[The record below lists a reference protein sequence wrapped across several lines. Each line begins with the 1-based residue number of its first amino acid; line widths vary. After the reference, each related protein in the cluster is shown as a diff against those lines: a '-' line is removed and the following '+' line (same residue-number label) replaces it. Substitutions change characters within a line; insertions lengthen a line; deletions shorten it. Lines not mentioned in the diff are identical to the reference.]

1 MDFSLSPQE
10 ARIEADARAF
20 AREVLAPRIAETDL
34 GAFPFESLRE
44 AGHRGLLGVKIPQQY
59 GGLGASMVA
68 HCSVIRELSSVCP
81 STTVALAVSN
91 MVADMVLAF
100 GSDEQKARYLA
111 PLCSGELVVGA
122 FALSEAGAGSDAASL
137 RTRAVKANRGGV
149 DGYVLDGSK
158 MWITSGD
165 VAGLVLVMAKT
176 DPSVGARGIT
186 AFLVDKGTPGLEVG
200 RHEEKLGLRGSSTVS
215 LSFTDLFVPESQR
228 LGPEGA
234 GFSVAMTALDGGRC
248 GIGAQALGMGRSA
261 LEACA
266 KHVERR
272 KAADRAQGT
281 EQLTQFR
288 IADMA
293 VKLEAAWWM
302 VLRAASLKDAGKKM
316 SREAAMAKVMGSE
329 AANDVCRMA
338 MELAGAAGLDRTSPI
353 ARAFRDVRVSRIY
366 EGTSEVQRL
375 VIARSLVQP

>member
-44 AGHRGLLGVKIPQQY
+44 AGRRGLLGVKIPQQY

-100 GSDEQKARYLA
+100 GSEAQKASYLK
-111 PLCSGELVVGA
+111 PLCSGDLVVGA

-186 AFLVDKGTPGLEVG
+186 AFLVDKGTPGFEVG

-215 LSFTDLFVPESQR
+215 LSFTDLFVPE
-228 LGPEGA
+228 
-234 GFSVAMTALDGGRC
+234 
-248 GIGAQALGMGRSA
+248 
-261 LEACA
+261 
-266 KHVERR
+266 
-272 KAADRAQGT
+272 
-281 EQLTQFR
+281 
-288 IADMA
+288 
-293 VKLEAAWWM
+293 
-302 VLRAASLKDAGKKM
+302 
-316 SREAAMAKVMGSE
+316 
-329 AANDVCRMA
+329 
-338 MELAGAAGLDRTSPI
+338 
-353 ARAFRDVRVSRIY
+353 
-366 EGTSEVQRL
+366 
-375 VIARSLVQP
+375 

>member
-1 MDFSLSPQE
+1 M
-10 ARIEADARAF
+10 EADARAF

-44 AGHRGLLGVKIPQQY
+44 AGRRGLLGVKIPQEY

-100 GSDEQKARYLA
+100 GSDEQKARYLG

-122 FALSEAGAGSDAASL
+122 FALSEAGAGSDAAAL

-176 DPSVGARGIT
+176 DPTVGARGIT
-186 AFLVDKGTPGLEVG
+186 AFLVEKGTPGFEVG

-215 LSFTDLFVPESQR
+215 LSFTDLFVPQSQR

-248 GIGAQALGMGRSA
+248 GIGAQALGMGRAA